1 MTEVQVLDFNVFTK
15 KAVEIKAAQLTETT
29 WDTISEHCP
38 DKIFKING
46 QEIQASHYSNGRKI
60 FLIQTLEGQMRADIY
75 DWLIIGIEGEIYAC
89 KPDIFEKTY
98 NEPSIITRKVAIG
111 TKNYTEIVVLD
122 KVGTGGANHKYEV
135 RCVPPEGATISK
147 NEIYAKIK
155 FQKGAIKESGI
166 NGCHNEDLIAIVI
179 DRLQGFQSG
188 NFSCRENAIAITKLE
203 EALLWLN
210 KRTND
215 RIARGVEGTN
225 NI

>member
-1 MTEVQVLDFNVFTK
+1 MEEIQVLDFDIFTK

-29 WDTISEHCP
+29 WNTISEHCP
-38 DKIFKING
+38 NKIFKING
-46 QEIQASHYSNGRKI
+46 QEIQACCQADGQKI
-60 FLIQTLEGQMRADIY
+60 FLLQTLEGQMRAEIY
-75 DWLIIGIEGEIYAC
+75 DWLIIGIKGEIYAC
-89 KPDIFEKTY
+89 KSDIFEKTY
-98 NEPSIITRKVAIG
+98 NEPSIITRKVTIG

-122 KVGTGGANHKYEV
+122 NVGNGGANHEYEV
-135 RCVPPEGATISK
+135 RGLPPEGATISED
-147 NEIYAKIK
+147 EIYAKIK

-188 NFSCRENAIAITKLE
+188 IFSCRENAIAITKLE

-225 NI
+225 IV